1 MAILG
6 GSPLGLIGVLSTPS
20 RDGMSTFNAG
30 KSRNVNINK
39 YNTGKATEG
48 SSKAG
53 MVSLFSGG
61 SQIKAWANV
70 GAVGTAKDTSGL
82 KDDFKGTS
90 RTSLHNNDVYD
101 TSLLNI
107 IEKLSSTSAALR
119 PSDFAYLK
127 NLGVYPNNRLIIARR
142 FASPLQDNI
151 IGKRIL
157 NPQSVMITWRP
168 PDEDF
173 FDISFSEEW
182 EDAEADFTS
191 ILNSMGEDF
200 LGKNAGGKAGAALG
214 GIPLPGF
221 TEQMQR
227 TVLEKL
233 GVLDELP
240 KDANANTILPAGN
253 PNIIKMAK
261 KRKTIPQGSKGSGLK
276 CTFQV
281 KMVCEYE
288 QKFISGI
295 DPTIVWQDLLGNI
308 LRFGTSV
315 SGSYGLSAGFAAK
328 AKGWAS
334 NPQVM
339 IDEFVG
345 ALTDIVGDVVDGVT
359 KAIQDIKTSQES
371 KKGTTK
377 AVPKVDTG
385 AALEALGDLKT
396 ELVSSLAATVL
407 KYKHDIYGVINNL
420 SGAPSTPWHV
430 TLGNPLRPVFC
441 SGDML
446 VEDVKLSTGADL
458 AFNDLPSRVKVEFTM
473 KNARPWGLQEIA
485 AKFATGHIR
494 SVNTIKDNSTLTP
507 GQTLHNSPLEFPAD
521 PATENS
527 VVNTE
532 SNGESSVSN
541 TTAGDNNS
549 NSGVT
554 TENKT
559 VEVINPEAGA
569 GADVKAVITEGE
581 TNTQPPLTPEQIETL
596 SSIRLPSF

>member
-70 GAVGTAKDTSGL
+70 GAVGTEKDTSGL

-142 FASPLQDNI
+142 FASPLTDNI

-157 NPQSVMITWRP
+157 SPQSVMITWRP

-240 KDANANTILPAGN
+240 KDANANSILPAGN

-261 KRKTIPQGSKGSGLK
+261 KRKTIAQGQKGSGLK
-276 CTFQV
+276 CVFQV

-308 LRFGTSV
+308 LRFGTSP
-315 SGSYGLSAGFAAK
+315 SGKYGLSAGFAAK

-334 NPQVM
+334 NPQGM
-339 IDEFVG
+339 INEFVD
-345 ALTDIVGDVVDGVT
+345 ALTGILDDVVDGV
-359 KAIQDIKTSQES
+359 KQAIEDIKDPEAE
-371 KKGTTK
+371 K
-377 AVPKVDTG
+377 PKIDTD
-385 AALEALGDLKT
+385 AALAVLGDLKT

-407 KYKHDIYGVINNL
+407 KYKHDIFGVINNL
-420 SGAPSTPWHV
+420 SGAPSAPWHV

-441 SGDML
+441 AGDML
-446 VEDVKLSTGADL
+446 VENVKLSTGADL

-473 KNARPWGLQEIA
+473 INARPWGLQEIA

-569 GADVKAVITEGE
+569 GADGKAVITDGE
-581 TNTQPPLTPEQIETL
+581 TNTQPPLTPEQIEAL